1 MSKPK
6 GKPAGAPSF
15 THSPGSCLG
24 MGREV
29 REEPVKVP
37 EIGKR
42 SACYHSLR
50 KGSETCGLANLTRC
64 AHIKKR
70 VRRTIA
76 GHLQPKGA
84 RTHINKGGPLRA
96 AMLMIKRDNTS
107 SITPASTAMGILM
120 ENELLLLE
128 AVQGK
133 GVLRSLQFP
142 ADVSEPGRL
151 LDYPW
156 DAVLHSA
163 WLMPAT
169 TLSRPATCS

>member
-6 GKPAGAPSF
+6 GKPACLRLCSNAAYTNSTQAFTRSRGPDEKRRQLLTAGAPSF

-50 KGSETCGLANLTRC
+50 KGSETCGLANLTRG

-70 VRRTIA
+70 
-76 GHLQPKGA
+76 
-84 RTHINKGGPLRA
+84 
-96 AMLMIKRDNTS
+96 
-107 SITPASTAMGILM
+107 
-120 ENELLLLE
+120 
-128 AVQGK
+128 
-133 GVLRSLQFP
+133 
-142 ADVSEPGRL
+142 
-151 LDYPW
+151 
-156 DAVLHSA
+156 
-163 WLMPAT
+163 
-169 TLSRPATCS
+169 